1 MKQNRKQLISLL
13 LALLLLVA
21 FASCA
26 AEEQPSSEPA
36 EDRQIVRF
44 EASFTGMSL
53 GDAVRVYPIIAYGE
67 ILGKGEVDLPD
78 DSLVPADDRYYYGRP
93 VGFRVIEGLKGCQ
106 DGDLLSYW
114 ELGGEASDGTI
125 YVHPGREIGET
136 GEQAVVMLEADFYNV
151 THYRCP
157 LVEDAEGNV
166 TVPPEFMIEQENMW
180 ARQTE
185 QHETIP
191 MEEFLEKV
199 RRVVAAQAGSSTAAQ
214 PASTDAEN
222 LFESLMDI
230 GEDGAAL
237 KNSLFLARESAVMQA
252 EGLTENNL
260 LEERDTSRTF
270 QKPVSVEALS
280 AEGTAVYTFSHSMLT
295 HVSWMFFFDSA
306 EYDAVC
312 QSVQEQAEATLPEEW
327 RSNSGSLSD
336 HHVMRWAGE
345 NGNELKVSAGEAN
358 DGQFVLLVELTPTID
373 PEQFAQLA
381 ELYTP

>member
-1 MKQNRKQLISLL
+1 
-13 LALLLLVA
+13 
-21 FASCA
+21 
-26 AEEQPSSEPA
+26 
-36 EDRQIVRF
+36 
-44 EASFTGMSL
+44 
-53 GDAVRVYPIIAYGE
+53 
-67 ILGKGEVDLPD
+67 
-78 DSLVPADDRYYYGRP
+78 
-93 VGFRVIEGLKGCQ
+93 
-106 DGDLLSYW
+106 
-114 ELGGEASDGTI
+114 
-125 YVHPGREIGET
+125 
-136 GEQAVVMLEADFYNV
+136 
-151 THYRCP
+151 
-157 LVEDAEGNV
+157 
-166 TVPPEFMIEQENMW
+166 
-180 ARQTE
+180 
-185 QHETIP
+185 
-191 MEEFLEKV
+191 
-199 RRVVAAQAGSSTAAQ
+199 
-214 PASTDAEN
+214 
-222 LFESLMDI
+222 MDI

-312 QSVQEQAEATLPEEW
+312 QSVQEQAEAALPEEW